1 MDGSDWLFLLLLFAI
16 AYGMNVVP
24 VLGPP
29 VWTVVALFVVQF
41 DLPLLPVTIGASFS
55 AGWGRLTLSWISG
68 RFGRSVIRA
77 QQEDVDMVGDF
88 IRQRRRALLPA
99 TFLYSIALPTSWLF
113 MAAGIIRAPLRP
125 IFLGYW
131 LSRTSV
137 DTLLVLSA
145 SSVNEE
151 FMRGSVIGVQALVA
165 QAFGIISFILFLRL
179 PWVRWLRLLLR
190 PNGGAAR

>member
-1 MDGSDWLFLLLLFAI
+1 MDGSDWLLLLLLFAI

-29 VWTVVALFVVQF
+29 VWTVVALFVVQY
-41 DLPLLPVTIGASFS
+41 DLWWLPATIGASFS
-55 AGWGRLTLSWISG
+55 AGWGRLTLSWISR

-77 QQEDVDMVGDF
+77 QQEDVDAVGDF
-88 IRQRRRALLPA
+88 IRQRRRTLLPA

-131 LSRTSV
+131 LSRASV
-137 DTLLVLSA
+137 DTVLVLGA
-145 SSVNEE
+145 SSANEE
-151 FMRGSVIGVQALVA
+151 LVRGSVLGVQALVA
-165 QAFGIISFILFLRL
+165 QAFGILSFILFLRL
-179 PWVRWLRLLLR
+179 PRVRWLRLLTR
-190 PNGGAAR
+190 TDGAAER